1 MINEETRSAIKAFLG
16 GFIQGLVEHH
26 YHSFAL
32 RYLDMHHQVLLG
44 ADFWTLIGG
53 EGTYEELLEIYQE
66 VGREKGKAMIDALA
80 FGF

>member
-26 YHSFAL
+26 YFEPRQTMMREA
-32 RYLDMHHQVLLG
+32 RAVCVLLC
-44 ADFWTLIGG
+44 
-53 EGTYEELLEIYQE
+53 EELLQIYRE
-66 VGREKGKAMIDALA
+66 VGKEKGKAMIDALA